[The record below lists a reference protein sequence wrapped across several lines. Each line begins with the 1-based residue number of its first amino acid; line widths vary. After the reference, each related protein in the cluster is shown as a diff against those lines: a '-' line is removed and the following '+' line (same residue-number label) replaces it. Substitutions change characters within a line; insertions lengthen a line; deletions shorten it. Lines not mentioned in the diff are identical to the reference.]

1 MNRENSTR
9 TLTILP
15 ACDTWEIRRKVLWPS
30 KPLDYVKL
38 PKDEEG
44 LHFGININGRLV
56 SVISLFITG
65 EEAQFRKFATLTTDQ
80 GKGYG
85 TQLLNHLM
93 EEAVNRGVKRL
104 WCNARVETASF
115 YKRFGMQETET
126 RFFKGDIP
134 YVVMEKLF

>member
-1 MNRENSTR
+1 MKDNASEM
-9 TLTILP
+9 TLLNLP
-15 ACDTWEIRRKVLWPS
+15 ACATWKIRHAVLWPS

-44 LHFGININGRLV
+44 LHFGIKLNGSLV